1 MVSMA
6 ISNVQRLMCSF
17 TGRICL
23 GLEDHSAWHTKS
35 RSARNSS
42 LSKTAF
48 PRGSISS
55 TMSSSNRSK
64 SWLGQPVV
72 SCQSKVPV
80 FNQISSMVPFIC
92 PCEDDYS
99 TATQPEHRA
108 DLPVQGAGLFLLA
121 IPDGIKANSP
131 NKTGRSSLKL
141 CNLAKY
147 SLESLFRFQVDIE
160 TNKVQECNRKDS
172 VDG

>member
-1 MVSMA
+1 MVSMVSMA
-6 ISNVQRLMCSF
+6 ISNVQRLTCSF

-35 RSARNSS
+35 SSARNSS

-48 PRGSISS
+48 PRESISS
-55 TMSSSNRSK
+55 IMSSSNRSK
-64 SWLGQPVV
+64 SWLGQPVA

-80 FNQISSMVPFIC
+80 FNRIFSMVPFIC

-108 DLPVQGAGLFLLA
+108 DLPVEGAGLFLLA
-121 IPDGIKANSP
+121 IPEGIKAIRPTRQGDHRSNCAFLP
-131 NKTGRSSLKL
+131 NIPRKL
-141 CNLAKY
+141 V
-147 SLESLFRFQVDIE
+147 SIPSRH
-160 TNKVQECNRKDS
+160 
-172 VDG
+172 